1 MCFGGNQAP
10 AIQQPQV
17 IYRGPSDD
25 DIRRQEEGLAT
36 FQQQMTDQ
44 SNAFNT
50 QLQSQIDAAN
60 QQYTDLET
68 QFANEIG
75 GVQNQANQTIVEAQG
90 HSDFAAAAA
99 NQATNQAATAQG
111 AANTAILDARVARDD
126 ASKKGAA
133 DLAAAQT
140 AGQFEQAGAYQ
151 VATVES
157 DPVNTQE
164 TAAITKKKKKDTG
177 LKISPAAE
185 AAAAGIGLNIG
196 V

>member
-17 IYRGPSDD
+17 VYRGPSDD

-36 FQQQMTDQ
+36 FQQQMTEQ

-50 QLQSQIDAAN
+50 QLQGQIDAAN
-60 QQYTDLET
+60 QQYADLET
-68 QFANEIG
+68 QFSSEISDL
-75 GVQNQANQTIVEAQG
+75 QSTADQTINDAQSG
-90 HSDFAAAAA
+90 ANAATNEAAAA
-99 NQATNQAATAQG
+99 QDQ
-111 AANTAILDARVARDD
+111 ANTAINDAQAASDD
-126 ASKKGAA
+126 AAKKGAA
-133 DLAAAQT
+133 DLAAAQS

-164 TAAITKKKKKDTG
+164 TAAITKKKKKDLG
-177 LKISPAAE
+177 LKITPAAE
-185 AAAAGIGLNIG
+185 AVAAGIGLNIG